1 MLDQNFHCLQ
11 NYSSSWAK
19 EHCWWSLQ
27 RKSEKVSFL
36 SLVHLE
42 MLPTRAGASSAYL
55 LKVLDN
61 TYLVAFWR
69 QTQFPPLLLLLFLL
83 LFLSSVYLL
92 QDLHTIHSQMNTDYD
107 LFLLSV
113 HLLGD
118 SEWGVFIV
126 LLFCLLVFKCIN
138 ILAIVYIIEIAATVI
153 QRYPGSFM
161 VSGSLCSHVSLNG
174 VVNFWLYM

>member
-1 MLDQNFHCLQ
+1 
-11 NYSSSWAK
+11 
-19 EHCWWSLQ
+19 
-27 RKSEKVSFL
+27 
-36 SLVHLE
+36 

-118 SEWGVFIV
+118 SE
-126 LLFCLLVFKCIN
+126 
-138 ILAIVYIIEIAATVI
+138 
-153 QRYPGSFM
+153 
-161 VSGSLCSHVSLNG
+161 
-174 VVNFWLYM
+174 